1 MSTPIQRLR
10 SDAKRLKKAFW
21 QGDNNAVER
30 LRAEV
35 PSPKTPRHADF
46 LHVIARENG
55 HSSWPDLKF
64 DLETRDQSR
73 EQRAERLKLALYFG
87 QGWIIK
93 KLLQDDPTLPQHDFG
108 LLVATYDWERVRSTI
123 KQDPAAATRIVG
135 VRSPILHLA
144 YSQYYRF
151 APEQRGDVERIAALL
166 VENGADVNDGYAAE
180 PGSDHRIS
188 ALYGALGHAGNMR
201 LARWLLENGANPDD
215 DESLYHA
222 TELGHT
228 EGLKLLMQHGV
239 STRGTN
245 ALPRALDFNDVEAAR
260 LLLNYG
266 ADPNEAVDGHPS
278 GQAVDSVPALHQ
290 AARRFCSAEIGALLL
305 DHGADPGLVWEGHT
319 AYATACIYG
328 NREIAELL
336 ERRNASSR
344 LSNTETILADCARG
358 RAPVSALRQ
367 QNLSSGDRKL
377 LTQLAGRPGHI
388 QHLKALLA
396 AGLDPNATED
406 MGMTPLHI
414 AGWEGLS
421 EHVALFLTFDADMS
435 RRNAY
440 GGDALG
446 TVVHGAEFCP
456 NARHRDHVTCAR
468 LLLEAGA
475 ELRPELVD
483 VSGNEEMTMFLEGW
497 ERP

>member
-1 MSTPIQRLR
+1 MSTPIQKLR

-21 QGDNNAVER
+21 QGDNKAVER

-35 PSPKTPRHADF
+35 PAPKTPRHADF

-55 HSSWPDLKF
+55 SSSWPDLKF
-64 DLETRDQSR
+64 DLETMEQSR
-73 EQRAERLKLALYFG
+73 GQRAERLKLALYFG
-87 QGWIIK
+87 QGWVIR
-93 KLLQDDPTLPQHDFG
+93 KLLKNDPTLPQHDFG
-108 LLVATYDWERVRSTI
+108 LQVATYDWETVRRTVER
-123 KQDPAAATRIVG
+123 DPTAATRIVG

-144 YSQYYRF
+144 YSQYFRF
-151 APEQRGDVERIAALL
+151 APGRQDDIERILALL

-188 ALYGALGHAGNMR
+188 ALYGALGHAGNMQ
-201 LARWLLENGANPDD
+201 LARWLLEHGANPND

-245 ALPRALDFNDVEAAR
+245 ALPRALDFGDVEAVR
-260 LLLNYG
+260 LLLEYG
-266 ADPNEAVDGHPS
+266 ADPNETVAGHPS
-278 GQAVDSVPALHQ
+278 GQAVDSIPALHQ

-305 DHGADPGLVWEGHT
+305 DYGADSGIMWEGYT
-319 AYATACIYG
+319 AYAMARIYG
-328 NREIAELL
+328 NHGIAELL

-344 LSNTETILADCARG
+344 LSDTETILADCARG
-358 RAPVSALRQ
+358 RAPVSPLRQ
-367 QNLSSGDRKL
+367 QDLSSGDRKL
-377 LTQLAGRPGHI
+377 LTQLAGRPGHMD
-388 QHLKALLA
+388 HLKALVV

-406 MGMTPLHI
+406 MDMTPLHI
-414 AGWEGLS
+414 AGWEGLP

-456 NARHRDHVTCAR
+456 SAKNRDHVTCAR

-497 ERP
+497 EGP